1 MSQLSRDLKKSR
13 KAAYAA
19 GTSRNH
25 RTQWRTYLYFTIH
38 FKLVFLPASVQT
50 ICLFCQFLSR
60 SLTPP
65 SIRNYLS
72 GLCYFILCWDFRFP
86 IFLCMSFTSLVE
98 VLSGWHN
105 IYRPQR
111 TPRPLPLPLNSCTL
125 LCLAGLI
132 FTPRMSPFRVPFCSP
147 FSSSR
152 VSLTCFL
159 TPWGLLVFR
168 IISVLIVAMLSPLIM
183 VYVFSLPGL
192 KPDSIR
198 SAGFRI
204 TFSSSS

>member
-72 GLCYFILCWDFRFP
+72 GVMLFHLMLGFSFP
-86 IFLCMSFTSLVE
+86 D
-98 VLSGWHN
+98 LSAYELHVTRQGIERLAQH
-105 IYRPQR
+105 ISPSAYLP
-111 TPRPLPLPLNSCTL
+111 PLPLPLNSCKL

-132 FTPRMSPFRVPFCSP
+132 FTPPDVT
-147 FSSSR
+147 FS
-152 VSLTCFL
+152 CAFL
-159 TPWGLLVFR
+159 FAFFLFAR
-168 IISVLIVAMLSPLIM
+168 ISNL
-183 VYVFSLPGL
+183 F
-192 KPDSIR
+192 PDSLGA
-198 SAGFRI
+198 SGVQDYKRI
-204 TFSSSS
+204 DRGDVVPTHYGLCVQFTWSKT

>member
-72 GLCYFILCWDFRFP
+72 GVMLFHLMLGFSFP
-86 IFLCMSFTSLVE
+86 D
-98 VLSGWHN
+98 LSAYELHVTRRGIEWLAQH
-105 IYRPQR
+105 ISPSAYP
-111 TPRPLPLPLNSCTL
+111 PPLLPLPLNSCTL

-132 FTPRMSPFRVPFCSP
+132 FTPRMSPFRVPFSSP

-159 TPWGLLVFR
+159 TPWGLLVLR
-168 IISVLIVAMLSPLIM
+168 IISVLIVDIM

-192 KPDSIR
+192 RPDSIR